1 MPGMYPPVG
10 PMAGRGPSPG
20 RGPRNMVM
28 QQAPNPMMMM
38 QNSMR
43 GAAAGRG
50 GRGGRGGRMGP
61 MDSLAMKTGRG
72 TPVQAQ
78 WMAAAQQQAGVRP
91 AMRPGMGPNGMVM
104 PGQMGA
110 GAPAAPSAVL
120 PGQEQGGHLT
130 TAMLA
135 AAAPEQQKQML
146 GERLYPLVQMQQP
159 MLAGKITGMLLEM
172 DNSELLLLLED
183 SEALTEKVD
192 EAVTV
197 LKQHDAIPAE

>member
-1 MPGMYPPVG
+1 
-10 PMAGRGPSPG
+10 MAGRGPSPG

-28 QQAPNPMMMM
+28 QQAANPMMMM
-38 QNSMR
+38 QGSMR
-43 GAAAGRG
+43 GATAGRG
-50 GRGGRGGRMGP
+50 GRGGRGGRMGGP
-61 MDSLAMKTGRG
+61 MDALPLKAGRG

-104 PGQMGA
+104 SGQMGA
-110 GAPAAPSAVL
+110 GGPAAPSAVL

-159 MLAGKITGMLLEM
+159 MLAGKITGMLLEI
-172 DNSELLLLLED
+172 DNAGTRLLLVAGGCSLW
-183 SEALTEKVD
+183 S
-192 EAVTV
+192 
-197 LKQHDAIPAE
+197 